1 VLTNVVVLPRAA
13 VRELDRVNFVHREE
27 LTLTS
32 RRITPLWSDEEHILV
47 PADAV
52 PADHLV
58 ATTQLVYAPEGAKVE
73 IIPET
78 PAAGASPTNAVPVGT
93 NHPVAARRTP

>member
-1 VLTNVVVLPRAA
+1 
-13 VRELDRVNFVHREE
+13 VRELDRVNFVHCSK
-27 LTLTS
+27 LTLAS
-32 RRITPLWSDEEHILV
+32 RRITALWSDEEHIVV

-78 PAAGASPTNAVPVGT
+78 SAAGASETNAVPDGT
-93 NHPVAARRTP
+93 QRPAAARRTP